1 MVCAIIKLHSH
12 FLIVKDAIP
21 KRFKREAMKNI
32 VLITF
37 INLLFLCFFHISSP
51 NGSYAQQD
59 WKQEYTTV
67 CAKTQNAME
76 LSVAELKDRI
86 ERCDKLQERI
96 NKLEGPRAETEKKV
110 FTKRLKMCRD
120 LYRYVLDYKS
130 KEE

>member
-21 KRFKREAMKNI
+21 KRFKRAAMKNI

-59 WKQEYTTV
+59 WKQEYATV
-67 CAKTQNAME
+67 CSKTQNAMNLSSKE
-76 LSVAELKDRI
+76 LRDYV

-96 NKLEGPRAETEKKV
+96 NELNGSEGASGKKV
-110 FTKRLKMCRD
+110 YTKRPPSTK
-120 LYRYVLDYKS
+120 VQ
-130 KEE
+130 